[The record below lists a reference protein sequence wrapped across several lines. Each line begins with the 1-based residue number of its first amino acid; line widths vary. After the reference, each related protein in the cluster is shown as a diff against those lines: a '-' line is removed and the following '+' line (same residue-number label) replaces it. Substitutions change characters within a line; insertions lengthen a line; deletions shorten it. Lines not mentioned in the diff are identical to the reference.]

1 MRDKLELDEQVKRKV
16 EELDIDTD
24 VVDDQDKLLAE
35 LKMQVEAEQAAVDIL
50 EESVTEAKAVNRE

>member
-1 MRDKLELDEQVKRKV
+1 MRDKLELDEQFKRKG

-24 VVDDQDKLLAE
+24 VVDEQDKLLAE
-35 LKMQVEAEQAAVDIL
+35 LKRQVEAEQAAVDIL